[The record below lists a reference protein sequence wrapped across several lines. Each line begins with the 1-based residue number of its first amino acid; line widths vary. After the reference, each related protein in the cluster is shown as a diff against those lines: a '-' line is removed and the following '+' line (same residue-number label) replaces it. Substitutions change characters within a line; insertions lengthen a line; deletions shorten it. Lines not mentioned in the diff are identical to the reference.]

1 MAEIARTEQA
11 VSPYLSFTR
20 EEWGQLR
27 ADMPLTLTDGDLA
40 ALRGRNEPI
49 SLDEVTA
56 IYLPLARLLHL
67 QIVATQALHGAMAT
81 FLNRPAVHVPYV
93 IGLGGSVAV
102 GKSTTARV
110 LQFLLA
116 HSTAH
121 PRVDLVTTDGFLY
134 PNAVLIER
142 GLLTRKGFPESYDR
156 RRLVRFVADVKAGR
170 AAASAPVYSHLS
182 YDIVP
187 GETVVVRQPDVLIVE
202 GLNVLQT
209 GGSTDG
215 SAPRAFVSDFFD
227 FAVYVDAEERH
238 IRRWYVERFLN
249 LRATAFRDPASF
261 FHRFAA
267 LTEPEAIATA
277 ERIWRE
283 INGVNLEQNILPT
296 RGRARLILEKGPD
309 HAVRRVLLRKA

>member
-1 MAEIARTEQA
+1 MAETTANEKA

-27 ADMPLTLTDGDLA
+27 ADTPLTLTDEDLA
-40 ALRGRNEPI
+40 TLRGRNEPI

-67 QIVATQALHGAMAT
+67 QIVATQALHGAMGA
-81 FLNRPAVHVPYV
+81 FLNRPTERVPYV
-93 IGLGGSVAV
+93 IGIGGSVAV

-116 HSTAH
+116 HSGAH

-142 GLLTRKGFPESYDR
+142 GLLARKGFPESYDR

-170 AAASAPVYSHLS
+170 ASVSAPVCSHLA
-182 YDIVP
+182 YDIIP
-187 GETVVVRQPDVLIVE
+187 DEAVVVRQPDVLILE
-202 GLNVLQT
+202 GLNVLQP
-209 GGSTDG
+209 GGNVPG
-215 SAPRAFVSDFFD
+215 RAPRAFVSDFFD
-227 FAVYVDAEERH
+227 FSIYVDAEERY

-261 FHRFAA
+261 FHRYAA
-267 LTEPEAIATA
+267 LTEPEAVETA

-283 INGVNLEQNILPT
+283 INGVNLEENIAPT
-296 RGRARLILEKGPD
+296 RGRARLLLSKGPD
-309 HAVRRVLLRKA
+309 HRVREVLLRK

>member
-1 MAEIARTEQA
+1 MTDAVAAERG

-20 EEWGQLR
+20 EEWGRLR
-27 ADMPLTLTDGDLA
+27 ADTPLTLTADDLA

-67 QIVATQALHGAMAT
+67 KIAATQALHGAMAT
-81 FLNRPAVHVPYV
+81 FLNRPTGRVPYV
-93 IGLGGSVAV
+93 IGLAGSVAV
-102 GKSTTARV
+102 GKSTTARL
-110 LQFLLA
+110 LQWLLA
-116 HSTAH
+116 HFPEH

-134 PNAVLIER
+134 PNAILIER
-142 GLLTRKGFPESYDR
+142 GLLARKGFPESYDR

-170 AAASAPVYSHLS
+170 AAVAAPIYSHLH

-187 GETVVVRQPDVLIVE
+187 DEQIVVRQPDVLILE

-209 GGSTDG
+209 GGSAPG

-227 FAVYVDAEERH
+227 FAIYVDAQEED

-249 LRATAFRDPASF
+249 LRATAFRDPVSY
-261 FHRFAA
+261 FHRYAA
-267 LTEPEAIATA
+267 LTEPEAVATA

-283 INGVNLEQNILPT
+283 INGVNLEENILPT

-309 HAVRRVLLRKA
+309 HAVREVLLRK

>member
-1 MAEIARTEQA
+1 MAEIVAGEQA
-11 VSPYLSFTR
+11 VSPYHSFTR
-20 EEWGQLR
+20 EDWGQLR
-27 ADMPLTLTDGDLA
+27 ADMPLTLTAADLA

-67 QIVATQALHGAMAT
+67 QIVATQSLHGAMAT
-81 FLNRPAVHVPYV
+81 FLNRPTVPVPYV

-116 HSTAH
+116 HSPAH

-142 GLLTRKGFPESYDR
+142 GMLTRKGFPESYDR

-170 AAASAPVYSHLS
+170 AAVSAPVYSHLS

-187 GETVVVRQPDVLIVE
+187 DETIVVRQPDVLIVE

-209 GGSTDG
+209 GGTTDG

-227 FAVYVDAEERH
+227 FSVYVDAEERH
-238 IRRWYVERFLN
+238 IQRWYVERFLN

-277 ERIWRE
+277 EQIWRE

-309 HAVRRVLLRKA
+309 HAVREVLLRKG